1 MKANIAALMAEEL
14 RKAPKVALF
23 SHVSPDGDCIGS
35 MLGIGLALEK
45 LGTEVYFFNPDPIP
59 RNLSFL
65 PGVDKIQ
72 RSLPDPLP
80 KTLLFVDCSD
90 LQRVNF
96 KPEQIP
102 RGSIVL
108 NLDHHISNQNFGSVN
123 WVDAEAS
130 SSGEVA
136 HALIQE
142 LEIELTQDIAM
153 NLYTAILTD
162 TGSFQYSS
170 TTAKTHRIAAELLDC
185 GIRLVDI
192 HHQIFDQK
200 PLAKVELLRRALNQL
215 QLHAEGKCAIMS
227 LRLKDF
233 EESGAE
239 ESLSEG
245 LVDHARS
252 IQGVEVAILLK
263 EIDSNKVRVGLRSN
277 LWFNVN
283 ETAARFGGGGHKRA
297 AGCTMETSL
306 EEAEQILVQVIEEEM
321 KFGRGH

>member
-1 MKANIAALMAEEL
+1 MKTRIANQMAEEL
-14 RKAPKVALF
+14 RKAPQVALF

-45 LGTEVYFFNPDPIP
+45 LGKDVYLYNPDPIP

-65 PGVDKIQ
+65 PGVDRIQ
-72 RSLPDPLP
+72 TTLPDPLP
-80 KTLLFVDCSD
+80 QTLLFVDCSD
-90 LQRVNF
+90 LQRVNL
-96 KPEQIP
+96 KPEHIP
-102 RGSIVL
+102 ARSIVL
-108 NLDHHISNQNFGSVN
+108 NLDHHVSNQNFGSIN

-130 SSGEVA
+130 ASGEVA
-136 HALIQE
+136 FELIRE
-142 LEIELTQDIAM
+142 LQIELTQEMAT

-170 TTAKTHRIAAELLDC
+170 TTAKTHRIAAELLEC
-185 GIRLVDI
+185 GISLVKI

-200 PLAKVELLRRALNQL
+200 PLAKVKLLQHALNQL
-215 QLHAEGKCAIMS
+215 QLYADGKCAIMS
-227 LRLKDF
+227 LRMKDF
-233 EESGAE
+233 EQSGAE

-263 EIDSNKVRVGLRSN
+263 EIDSRKVRVGLRSN

-283 ETAARFGGGGHKRA
+283 ELAARFGGGGHKRA
-297 AGCTMETSL
+297 AGCTLETSI
-306 EEAEQILVQVIEEEM
+306 EEAEQILLQAIEEEM

>member
-1 MKANIAALMAEEL
+1 MKARIAAQMAEEL
-14 RKAPKVALF
+14 RKAPIVALF

-35 MLGIGLALEK
+35 MLAIGLALEK
-45 LGTEVYFFNPDPIP
+45 LGKKVTFFNPDPIP
-59 RNLSFL
+59 RNLVFL

-96 KPEQIP
+96 KQEQIP
-102 RGSIVL
+102 KESIVL
-108 NLDHHISNQNFGSVN
+108 NLDHHVSNQNFGSVN

-130 SSGEVA
+130 ASGEVA
-136 HALIQE
+136 HELIHELQIKLSQE
-142 LEIELTQDIAM
+142 IAT

-162 TGSFQYSS
+162 TGSFQFSS
-170 TTAKTHRIAAELLDC
+170 TTSKTHRIAAELLDC
-185 GIRLVDI
+185 GISLVDI

-215 QLHAEGKCAIMS
+215 ELHADGKCAIMS

-245 LVDHARS
+245 LIDHARS

-263 EIDSNKVRVGLRSN
+263 EIDSGKVRVGLRSN

>member
-1 MKANIAALMAEEL
+1 MKTRIANQMAEEL

-45 LGTEVYFFNPDPIP
+45 LGKDVYLYNPDPIP

-65 PGVDKIQ
+65 PGVDRIQ
-72 RSLPDPLP
+72 TTLPDPLP
-80 KTLLFVDCSD
+80 QTLLFVDCSD
-90 LQRVNF
+90 LQRVNL
-96 KPEQIP
+96 KPEHIP
-102 RGSIVL
+102 ARSIVL
-108 NLDHHISNQNFGSVN
+108 NLDHHVSNQNFGSIN

-130 SSGEVA
+130 ASGEVA
-136 HALIQE
+136 FELIRE
-142 LEIELTQDIAM
+142 LQIGLTQEMAT

-170 TTAKTHRIAAELLDC
+170 TTAKTHRIAAELLEC
-185 GIRLVDI
+185 GISLVKI

-200 PLAKVELLRRALNQL
+200 PLAKVKLLQHALNQL
-215 QLHAEGKCAIMS
+215 QLYADGKCAIMS
-227 LRLKDF
+227 LRMKDF
-233 EESGAE
+233 EQSGAE

-263 EIDSNKVRVGLRSN
+263 EIDSRKVRVGLRSN

-283 ETAARFGGGGHKRA
+283 ELAARFGGGGHKRA
-297 AGCTMETSL
+297 AGCTLETSI
-306 EEAEQILVQVIEEEM
+306 EEAEQILLQAIEEEM

>member
-1 MKANIAALMAEEL
+1 MKTRIANQMAEEL

-45 LGTEVYFFNPDPIP
+45 SGKDVYLYNPDPIP

-65 PGVDKIQ
+65 PGVDRIQ
-72 RSLPDPLP
+72 TTLPDPLP
-80 KTLLFVDCSD
+80 QTLLFVDCSD
-90 LQRVNF
+90 LQRVNL

-102 RGSIVL
+102 ARSIVL
-108 NLDHHISNQNFGSVN
+108 NLDHHVSNQNFGSIN

-130 SSGEVA
+130 ASGEVA
-136 HALIQE
+136 FELIRE
-142 LEIELTQDIAM
+142 LQIGLTQEMAT

-170 TTAKTHRIAAELLDC
+170 TTAKTHRIAAELLEC
-185 GIRLVDI
+185 GISLVKI

-200 PLAKVELLRRALNQL
+200 PLAKVKLLQHALNQL
-215 QLHAEGKCAIMS
+215 QLYADGKCAIMS
-227 LRLKDF
+227 LRMKDF
-233 EESGAE
+233 EQSGAE

-263 EIDSNKVRVGLRSN
+263 EIDSRKVRVGLRSN

-283 ETAARFGGGGHKRA
+283 ELAARFGGGGHKRA
-297 AGCTMETSL
+297 AGCTLETSI
-306 EEAEQILVQVIEEEM
+306 EEAEQILLQAIEEEM

>member
-1 MKANIAALMAEEL
+1 MKTRIANQMAEEL

-35 MLGIGLALEK
+35 MLGMGLALEK
-45 LGTEVYFFNPDPIP
+45 LGKEVYLYNPDPIP

-65 PGVDKIQ
+65 PGVDRIQ
-72 RSLPDPLP
+72 NTLPDPLP
-80 KTLLFVDCSD
+80 QTLLFVDCSD
-90 LQRVNF
+90 LQRVNL
-96 KPEQIP
+96 KLEQLP
-102 RGSIVL
+102 ARSIVL
-108 NLDHHISNQNFGSVN
+108 NLDHHVSNQKFGSVN

-130 SSGEVA
+130 ASGEVA
-136 HALIQE
+136 FELIRE
-142 LEIELTQDIAM
+142 LQIELTQEIAT

-170 TTAKTHRIAAELLDC
+170 TTAKTHRIGAELLEC
-185 GIRLVDI
+185 GINLVKI
-192 HHQIFDQK
+192 HNQIFDQK
-200 PLAKVELLRRALNQL
+200 PLAKVKLLQHALNQL
-215 QLHAEGKCAIMS
+215 QLYADGKCAIMS
-227 LRLKDF
+227 LRMKDF
-233 EESGAE
+233 EQSGAE

-263 EIDSNKVRVGLRSN
+263 EIDSRKVRVGLRSN

-283 ETAARFGGGGHKRA
+283 ELAARFGGGGHKRA
-297 AGCTMETSL
+297 AGCTLETSI
-306 EEAEQILVQVIEEEM
+306 EEAEQILLQAIEEEM

>member
-1 MKANIAALMAEEL
+1 MKAKIAAQMAAEL

-35 MLGIGLALEK
+35 MLGLGLALER
-45 LGTEVYFFNPDPIP
+45 LGKDVYFYNSDPIP
-59 RNLSFL
+59 RNLRFL
-65 PGVDKIQ
+65 PGVDRIQ
-72 RSLPDPLP
+72 NTLPEPLP
-80 KTLLFVDCSD
+80 QTLLFVDCSD
-90 LQRVNF
+90 LQRVSF
-96 KPEQIP
+96 KPEKIP
-102 RGSIVL
+102 VGTMIL

-130 SSGEVA
+130 ASGEVGY
-136 HALIQE
+136 ALIQE
-142 LEIELTQDIAM
+142 LQIELTPEIAT

-170 TTAKTHRIAAELLDC
+170 TTSKTHRIAAELLEC
-185 GIRLVDI
+185 GISLSKI
-192 HHQIFDQK
+192 HNQVFDQR

-215 QLHAEGKCAIMS
+215 QLYADGKCAIMS
-227 LRLKDF
+227 LRMKDF

-252 IQGVEVAILLK
+252 IQGVEVAALLK

-297 AGCTMETSL
+297 AGCTLETSL
-306 EEAEQILVQVIEEEM
+306 EEAEQLLVKAIEEEIE
-321 KFGRGH
+321 FGRSH